1 MRRQGVATPEAPPHR
16 VSVAGVPSLRLRRSC
31 DRRAA
36 CSAAP
41 RGAAAVP
48 LRRQGLNYFTVLLF
62 VQIVQKQTSVC
73 VYIELR
79 TPVYVYATEHGSHG
93 SLSELTVPHVLG
105 PTARSAIPER
115 SNGGHDEGAEQRR
128 WVGGCRAG
136 PETGRALPARGRVG
150 GAGRASGPGFLQRFA
165 DATAGSR
172 QSRPRGSQGA
182 QAGALGGK
190 MWVILRRIQQAHFRR
205 NRREPRHVGCSAPST
220 TSARSH
226 ALFRGFSYKNWADRA
241 SEGRLASKPWWGD
254 KMRVFSRMCARFPG
268 WFPRRFFARTRFLEV
283 CATTFSANSVGICPH
298 IAGQLIF
305 SRGTKRDQN
314 NHAPRPARS
323 GRS

>member
-1 MRRQGVATPEAPPHR
+1 MRRQGAATPEAPPHR

-226 ALFRGFSYKNWADRA
+226 ALFRGFSYKNFAGGPIARLRGVWLQNPCGGTRCACFRA
-241 SEGRLASKPWWGD
+241 CA
-254 KMRVFSRMCARFPG
+254 RVF
-268 WFPRRFFARTRFLEV
+268 
-283 CATTFSANSVGICPH
+283 
-298 IAGQLIF
+298 
-305 SRGTKRDQN
+305 RGGSLGHFQRKRDFWRFVLQLFRQTVLEFV
-314 NHAPRPARS
+314 PTLQGS
-323 GRS
+323 